1 MDTQTVKDYMTTPQA
16 LIHNVITGEI
26 IIRDFTQVEIAQAQ
40 ADKLRA
46 ERDAESLAK
55 AQADKEA
62 TRAAVLTRLGLS
74 SDELLAL
81 LS

>member
-1 MDTQTVKDYMTTPQA
+1 MAKITILDA
-16 LIHNVITGEI
+16 LTGETI
-26 IIRDFTQVEIAQAQ
+26 TRDMNEAELAQYE
-40 ADKLRA
+40 ADKLKA
-46 ERDAESLAK
+46 AQDSEALATAK
-55 AQADKEA
+55 ADKAA

>member
-1 MDTQTVKDYMTTPQA
+1 MQQINET
-16 LIHNVITGEI
+16 NCETGET
-26 IIRDFTQVEIAQAQ
+26 IIRDMTESEISQFSSVKIKAAQN
-40 ADKLRA
+40 A
-46 ERDAESLAK
+46 EALAK
-55 AQADKEA
+55 AQADKES

>member
-1 MDTQTVKDYMTTPQA
+1 MTSLKINNFDA
-16 LIHNVITGEI
+16 ITGETTT
-26 IIRDFTQVEIAQAQ
+26 RDMNAAELAQFET
-40 ADKLRA
+40 DKLEA
-46 ERDAESLAK
+46 EAVAK
-55 AQADKEA
+55 AQADKLA

>member
-1 MDTQTVKDYMTTPQA
+1 MTT
-16 LIHNVITGEI
+16 LKKTIHDAITGEI
-26 IIRDFTQVEIAQAQ
+26 IVRDYIPEELAQYE
-40 ADKLRA
+40 ADKLKHKQQA
-46 ERDAESLAK
+46 EALAT
-55 AQADKEA
+55 AQAEKLA

>member
-1 MDTQTVKDYMTTPQA
+1 TIFDA
-16 LIHNVITGEI
+16 LTGETI
-26 IIRDFTQVEIAQAQ
+26 TRDMNAAELAQSQ
-40 ADKLRA
+40 ADKLQTDK
-46 ERDAESLAK
+46 DAETLAK
-55 AQADKEA
+55 DQADKAA

>member
-1 MDTQTVKDYMTTPQA
+1 MTSFKIT
-16 LIHNVITGEI
+16 IHDAIIGETIT
-26 IIRDFTQVEIAQAQ
+26 RDMNATELAQIEADILE
-40 ADKLRA
+40 ADKEA
-46 ERDAESLAK
+46 EALAK
-55 AQADKEA
+55 AQADKVA

>member
-1 MDTQTVKDYMTTPQA
+1 MAQIKLYAQIGDEKREFTAEEYAQFELDQIKVLKDQEA
-16 LIHNVITGEI
+16 L
-26 IIRDFTQVEIAQAQ
+26 D
-40 ADKLRA
+40 
-46 ERDAESLAK
+46 K

-62 TRAAVLTRLGLS
+62 TRAAVLTRLGLT

>member
-1 MDTQTVKDYMTTPQA
+1 MITPQITIFDA
-16 LIHNVITGEI
+16 LTGETI
-26 IIRDFTQVEIAQAQ
+26 TRDMNAAELAQSQ
-40 ADKLRA
+40 ADKLQTDK
-46 ERDAESLAK
+46 DAETLAK
-55 AQADKEA
+55 DQADKAA

>member
-1 MDTQTVKDYMTTPQA
+1 MQQVNET
-16 LIHNVITGEI
+16 NCETGET
-26 IIRDFTQVEIAQAQ
+26 IIRDMTESEISQFNLIKIKAAQNSEALAKVE
-40 ADKLRA
+40 ADKL
-46 ERDAESLAK
+46 
-55 AQADKEA
+55 A

>member
-1 MDTQTVKDYMTTPQA
+1 MTIPQITFFDA
-16 LIHNVITGEI
+16 ITCEVIT
-26 IIRDFTQVEIAQAQ
+26 RDMNASEVAQRE
-40 ADKLRA
+40 ADKLEADQKA
-46 ERDAESLAK
+46 EALAK
-55 AQADKEA
+55 DRADKAA

>member
-1 MDTQTVKDYMTTPQA
+1 MTTPQKT
-16 LIHNVITGEI
+16 IFNIETGETTT
-26 IIRDFTQVEIAQAQ
+26 RDFNETELAQFN
-40 ADKLRA
+40 ADKLTADQNA
-46 ERDAESLAK
+46 EALAK

-62 TRAAVLTRLGLS
+62 TRAAVLKRLGLT